1 MGSDVFLNS
10 EGHAIGSSCPSK
22 TTNQPN
28 QMSSTKAEA
37 PSVTNHKLRWIKRV
51 ITLAFGV
58 VLWHL
63 PIPWDLSPEAWH
75 LFAIFITAIFGVL
88 IDALSIFTASIL
100 ALVAAVMLKVLTPE
114 KAFSGFSESFI
125 LLILAAFLV
134 AKGVI
139 KSGLGQRIAFLLI
152 RRFGK
157 STLNLG
163 YCVVATDALLGPAI
177 PSNTARSGI
186 LYPITHAL
194 SLDTGSLPTAE
205 SRKKTGRYLMMTA
218 ISGHTISSALWF
230 TGMAANPVGAR
241 IAEQFGVNMN
251 FGNWF
256 FVASVPCL
264 IALVAIPYIL
274 FKFYPPENKH
284 TPEASQMAREALQK
298 MGPMSKQEWIMGITF
313 FGMILLW
320 ALSPILNLNLAIVA
334 FLGLSI
340 LILSNVYTLPDI
352 RQGAGDAL
360 ETFIWFAILY
370 MMSTAL
376 NEMGFMKTLGEQI
389 AMYISDYSWVTVY
402 IFLTILYVVIH
413 YLFVSQTAQLLA
425 LYAVFLQV
433 AVNAGVPAA
442 LMAFML
448 SFATNYFAVIT
459 PQASSSNVLFAG
471 SGYLSSKE
479 IYKQGAVITILNT
492 IIFLLATPWI
502 QWASST

>member
-1 MGSDVFLNS
+1 
-10 EGHAIGSSCPSK
+10 
-22 TTNQPN
+22 
-28 QMSSTKAEA
+28 MSSSE
-37 PSVTNHKLRWIKRV
+37 VEKLSHNYQKLHWIKRI
-51 ITLAFGV
+51 ITLVFGIIM
-58 VLWHL
+58 WYL
-63 PIPWDLSPEAWH
+63 PIPWDLTPDAWH
-75 LFAIFITAIFGVL
+75 LFAIFITAIIGVL

-100 ALVAAVMLKVLTPE
+100 ALVAVVIFRVLTPE
-114 KAFSGFSESFI
+114 QAFSGFSESFI

-139 KSGLGQRIAFLLI
+139 KSGLGRRIAFLLI

-163 YCVVATDALLGPAI
+163 YCIVATDTLLGPAI

-186 LYPITHAL
+186 LFPITHAL
-194 SLDTGSLPTAE
+194 SLDTGSLPTPE
-205 SRKKTGRYLMMTA
+205 SRKKTGSYLMMTA

-230 TGMAANPVGAR
+230 TGMAANPVGAG
-241 IAEQFGVNMN
+241 IAAEFGVNMN
-251 FGNWF
+251 FGNWV
-256 FVASVPCL
+256 FVASVPCI
-264 IALVAIPYIL
+264 IALIAIPYVL
-274 FKFYPPENKH
+274 YKLYPPEIKY
-284 TPEASQMAREALQK
+284 TPEAPKMAKNALHE

-320 ALSPILNLNLAIVA
+320 AFSPVLNLNLAIVA

-340 LILSNVYTLPDI
+340 LILTNVYTLEDI
-352 RQGAGDAL
+352 RQGTGDAL

-370 MMSTAL
+370 MMSTSL
-376 NEMGFMKTLGEQI
+376 NEMGFMKTLGAQI
-389 AMYISDYSWVTVY
+389 AIHISDYNWITVY
-402 IFLTILYVVIH
+402 IFLTVLYVVIH

-433 AVNAGVPAA
+433 AVNAGVPPA

-471 SGYLSSKE
+471 SGYLPSE
-479 IYKQGAVITILNT
+479 DIYKQGAVITVLNT

-502 QWASST
+502 IWASS

>member
-1 MGSDVFLNS
+1 MGDNPNHSRMLENFMGQD
-10 EGHAIGSSCPSK
+10 
-22 TTNQPN
+22 QPETHIPN
-28 QMSSTKAEA
+28 NLALLW
-37 PSVTNHKLRWIKRV
+37 VKRV
-51 ITLAFGV
+51 ITLIFGIV
-58 VLWHL
+58 IWNL
-63 PIPWDLSPEAWH
+63 PIPWELTPDTWH
-75 LFAIFITAIFGVL
+75 LFAVFITAILGVL
-88 IDALSIFTASIL
+88 LEAMSIFTASVI
-100 ALVAAVMLKVLTPE
+100 ALVAVVLLRVLPPE

-139 KSGLGQRIAFLLI
+139 KSGLGRRIAFMLI
-152 RRFGK
+152 RRFGR

-163 YCVVATDALLGPAI
+163 YCIVATDTILGPAI

-194 SLDTGSLPTAE
+194 ALDTGSEPTKE
-205 SRKKTGRYLMMTA
+205 SRRKTGSYLMMTA

-230 TGMAANPVGAR
+230 TGMAANPVGAG
-241 IAEQFGVNMN
+241 IAAEFGVNIN
-251 FGNWF
+251 FGNWL

-264 IALVAIPYIL
+264 IALIAIPYVL
-274 FKFYPPENKH
+274 YRLYPPEDKF
-284 TPEASQMAREALQK
+284 TPHAPDMARKALDE

-320 ALSPILNLNLAIVA
+320 ALSPVLNINLAIVA

-340 LILSNVYTLPDI
+340 LILSNVYSLHDI
-352 RQGAGDAL
+352 RSGAGDAL
-360 ETFIWFAILY
+360 ETYVWFAILY

-389 AMYISDYSWVTVY
+389 AGYIGDFNWITAY
-402 IFLTILYVVIH
+402 IFLTVLYVVIH
-413 YLFVSQTAQLLA
+413 YLFVSQTAHLLA

-433 AVNAGVPAA
+433 AINAEVPAA

-471 SGYLSSKE
+471 SGYLPSRD
-479 IYKQGAVITILNT
+479 IYRQGAVITLLNT

-502 QWASST
+502 LWASSS

>member
-1 MGSDVFLNS
+1 VV
-10 EGHAIGSSCPSK
+10 EPS
-22 TTNQPN
+22 NN
-28 QMSSTKAEA
+28 YW
-37 PSVTNHKLRWIKRV
+37 KLLWIKRI
-51 ITLAFGV
+51 ITLVIGV
-58 VLWHL
+58 IIWHL
-63 PIPWDLSPEAWH
+63 PIPWELSPASWY
-75 LFAIFITAIFGVL
+75 LFAIFITAIIGVL
-88 IDALSIFTASIL
+88 IDALSIFTASII
-100 ALVAAVMLKVLTPE
+100 ALVAVVILGVLTPE

-139 KSGLGQRIAFLLI
+139 KSGLGRRIAFLLI

-163 YCVVATDALLGPAI
+163 YCIVATDTLLGPAI

-186 LYPITHAL
+186 LYPIAQAL
-194 SLDTGSLPTAE
+194 SLDTGSHPTPE
-205 SRKKTGRYLMMTA
+205 SRKKTGSYLMMTA

-230 TGMAANPVGAR
+230 TGMAANPVGAG
-241 IAEQFGVNMN
+241 IAAKFGVNMN
-251 FGNWF
+251 FGNWV

-264 IALVAIPYIL
+264 IALIAIPFVLYKL
-274 FKFYPPENKH
+274 FPPENKY
-284 TPEASQMAREALQK
+284 TPEAPDMARNALLE
-298 MGPMSKQEWIMGITF
+298 MGAMSKQEWIMGITF

-320 ALSPILNLNLAIVA
+320 AFSPILNLNLAIVA

-340 LILSNVYTLPDI
+340 LILANVYTLEDI
-352 RQGAGDAL
+352 RKGAGDAL
-360 ETFIWFAILY
+360 ETYVWFAILY

-376 NEMGFMKTLGEQI
+376 NDMGFMKTLGAQI
-389 AMYISDYSWVTVY
+389 ATYISDLNWITVY
-402 IFLTILYVVIH
+402 ILLTILYVLIH

-433 AVNAGVPAA
+433 AVNAQVPAA

-471 SGYLSSKE
+471 SGYLPSRE
-479 IYKQGAVITILNT
+479 IYKQGAIVTILNT
-492 IIFLLATPWI
+492 IIFLLASPWI
-502 QWASST
+502 LWSSSL

>member
-1 MGSDVFLNS
+1 MR
-10 EGHAIGSSCPSK
+10 K
-22 TTNQPN
+22 TEVEKPL
-28 QMSSTKAEA
+28 
-37 PSVTNHKLRWIKRV
+37 HKYRKLLWIKRIV
-51 ITLAFGV
+51 TLVFGV
-58 VLWHL
+58 IIWHL
-63 PIPWDLSPEAWH
+63 PIPWDLSPDSWH
-75 LFAIFITAIFGVL
+75 LFAIFITAIIGVL

-100 ALVAAVMLKVLTPE
+100 ALVAVVIFRVLTPE

-139 KSGLGQRIAFLLI
+139 KSGLGRRIAFLLI

-163 YCVVATDALLGPAI
+163 YCIVATDTLLGPAI

-194 SLDTGSLPTAE
+194 SLDTGSLPTPE
-205 SRKKTGRYLMMTA
+205 SRKKTGSYLMMTA

-230 TGMAANPVGAR
+230 TGMAANPVGAG
-241 IAEQFGVNMN
+241 IAAQFGVNMN
-251 FGNWF
+251 FGNWL
-256 FVASVPCL
+256 FVASVPCI
-264 IALVAIPYIL
+264 IALIAIPYVLYKL
-274 FKFYPPENKH
+274 FPPGNKY
-284 TPEASQMAREALQK
+284 TPEAPEMAKNALRE
-298 MGPMSKQEWIMGITF
+298 MGPLSKQEWIMGITF

-320 ALSPILNLNLAIVA
+320 AFSPVLNMNLAIVA
-334 FLGLSI
+334 FLGLSV
-340 LILSNVYTLPDI
+340 LILANVYTLEDI
-352 RQGAGDAL
+352 RQGGGDAL
-360 ETFIWFAILY
+360 ETYVWFAILY

-376 NEMGFMKTLGEQI
+376 NDLGFMKILGAQI
-389 AMYISDYSWVTVY
+389 AAQISDYNWVTVY
-402 IFLTILYVVIH
+402 ILLTVLYVVIH

-433 AVNAGVPAA
+433 AVNAQVPAA

-459 PQASSSNVLFAG
+459 PQASSSNILFVG
-471 SGYLSSKE
+471 SGFLPSE
-479 IYKQGAVITILNT
+479 DIYKQGAIITVLNT

-502 QWASST
+502 IWASSL

>member
-1 MGSDVFLNS
+1 MTLVF
-10 EGHAIGSSCPSK
+10 GIII
-22 TTNQPN
+22 
-28 QMSSTKAEA
+28 
-37 PSVTNHKLRWIKRV
+37 WY
-51 ITLAFGV
+51 
-58 VLWHL
+58 L
-63 PIPWDLSPEAWH
+63 PIPWDLTPGAWH
-75 LFAIFITAIFGVL
+75 LFAIFITAIVGVL
-88 IDALSIFTASIL
+88 IDALSIFTASVL
-100 ALVAAVMLKVLTPE
+100 ALVAVVLLGVLPPQ

-139 KSGLGQRIAFLLI
+139 KSGLGRRIAFLLI

-163 YCVVATDALLGPAI
+163 YCIVATDTLLGPAI

-194 SLDTGSLPTAE
+194 SLDTGSLPTPE
-205 SRKKTGRYLMMTA
+205 SRKKTGSYLMMTA
-218 ISGHTISSALWF
+218 LAGHTISSALWF
-230 TGMAANPVGAR
+230 TGMAANPIGAG
-241 IAEQFGVNMN
+241 IAAQFGVNIN
-251 FGNWF
+251 FANWV

-264 IALVAIPYIL
+264 IALIAIPFLLYKL
-274 FKFYPPENKH
+274 FPPEDKY
-284 TPEASQMAREALQK
+284 TPEAPGLAKEALRE

-320 ALSPILNLNLAIVA
+320 AFSPVLNINLAIIA

-340 LILSNVYTLPDI
+340 LILADVYTLEDI

-376 NEMGFMKTLGEQI
+376 NEMGFMKTLGAQI
-389 AMYISDYSWVTVY
+389 AAYISGYNWVTVY
-402 IFLTILYVVIH
+402 ILLTVLYVLIH

-448 SFATNYFAVIT
+448 SFATNYFAIIT

-471 SGYLSSKE
+471 SGYITSRE
-479 IYKQGAVITILNT
+479 IYQQGAIITAFNT
-492 IIFLLATPWI
+492 ALFLLATPWI
-502 QWASST
+502 IWSSSL

>member
-1 MGSDVFLNS
+1 MSATEVKEPSHPQKFLW
-10 EGHAIGSSCPSK
+10 
-22 TTNQPN
+22 
-28 QMSSTKAEA
+28 
-37 PSVTNHKLRWIKRV
+37 LKRT
-51 ITLAFGV
+51 ITLVFGIII
-58 VLWHL
+58 WHL
-63 PIPWDLSPEAWH
+63 PIPWDLTPDAWH
-75 LFAIFITAIFGVL
+75 LFAIFITAILGVL
-88 IDALSIFTASIL
+88 IHALSIFTASIL
-100 ALVAAVMLKVLTPE
+100 ALVAAVLLRVLTPE
-114 KAFSGFSESFI
+114 RAFSGFSESFI

-139 KSGLGQRIAFLLI
+139 KSGLGRRIAFLLI

-163 YCVVATDALLGPAI
+163 YCIVATDTLLGPAI

-186 LYPITHAL
+186 LYPIAHAL
-194 SLDTGSLPTAE
+194 SLDTGSQPTPE
-205 SRKKTGRYLMMTA
+205 GRKKTGRYLMMTA

-230 TGMAANPVGAR
+230 TGMAANPVGAG
-241 IAEQFGVNMN
+241 IAAQFGVNMN
-251 FGNWF
+251 FGNWV
-256 FVASVPCL
+256 FVASVPCIIAL
-264 IALVAIPYIL
+264 IAIPFLLYKL
-274 FKFYPPENKH
+274 YPPEIKH
-284 TPEASQMAREALQK
+284 TPEAPKMARNALLE

-320 ALSPILNLNLAIVA
+320 AFSPVLNINLAIVA

-340 LILSNVYTLPDI
+340 LILTNVYTLSDI

-360 ETFIWFAILY
+360 ETYVWFAVLY

-376 NEMGFMKTLGEQI
+376 NDMGFMKTLGAQI
-389 AMYISDYSWVTVY
+389 ATYISDYHWITVY
-402 IFLTILYVVIH
+402 ILLTLLYVVIH

-433 AVNAGVPAA
+433 AVNAQVPAA

-471 SGYLSSKE
+471 SGYLASE
-479 IYKQGAVITILNT
+479 DIYKQGAIITILNT

-502 QWASST
+502 MWSSSL

>member
-1 MGSDVFLNS
+1 MMRST
-10 EGHAIGSSCPSK
+10 EGYEPSHSP
-22 TTNQPN
+22 QR
-28 QMSSTKAEA
+28 
-37 PSVTNHKLRWIKRV
+37 LRWVKRI
-51 ITLAFGV
+51 ITLIVGTV
-58 VLWHL
+58 IWYL
-63 PIPWDLSPEAWH
+63 PIPWGLSPDAWH
-75 LFAIFITAIFGVL
+75 LFAIFITAIIGVL
-88 IDALSIFTASIL
+88 LDALSIFTASVL
-100 ALVAAVMLKVLTPE
+100 ALVAVVLLRVLTPE

-139 KSGLGQRIAFLLI
+139 KSGLGRRIAFLLI

-163 YCVVATDALLGPAI
+163 YCIVATDTLLGPAI

-194 SLDTGSLPTAE
+194 SLDTGSLPTPE
-205 SRKKTGRYLMMTA
+205 SRKKTGTYLMMTA

-230 TGMAANPVGAR
+230 TGMAANPVGAG
-241 IAEQFGVNMN
+241 IAAQFGVNMN
-251 FGNWF
+251 FGNWV
-256 FVASVPCL
+256 FVASVPCIIAL
-264 IALVAIPYIL
+264 IAIPLVLYKL
-274 FKFYPPENKH
+274 FPPENKY
-284 TPEASQMAREALQK
+284 TPEAPEMAKNTLLE
-298 MGPMSKQEWIMGITF
+298 MGPMSRQEWIMGITF

-320 ALSPILNLNLAIVA
+320 AFSPLLNINLAIIA

-340 LILSNVYTLPDI
+340 LILANVYTLEDI

-360 ETFIWFAILY
+360 ETYVWFAILY

-376 NEMGFMKTLGEQI
+376 NDMGFMKTLGAQI
-389 AMYISDYSWVTVY
+389 AAQISGFNWVTVY
-402 IFLTILYVVIH
+402 ILLTVLYVVIH

-433 AVNAGVPAA
+433 AVNAQVPAA

-471 SGYLSSKE
+471 SGFLPSE
-479 IYKQGAVITILNT
+479 DIYKQGAVITVLNT
-492 IIFLLATPWI
+492 VIFLLATPWI
-502 QWASST
+502 LWSSSV